1 MKLTASI
8 DKNQLEIFKQHWDE
22 GRSYQVT
29 LNTYRQKSDD
39 SEVEIEITLHDE
51 PEHYDLG
58 LEEQEKC

>member
-1 MKLTASI
+1 MKQPKLTASI
-8 DKNQLEIFKQHWDE
+8 DKKQLEIFKQHWDE

-39 SEVEIEITLHDE
+39 SEVTVEITLHDE

-58 LEEQEKC
+58 LE